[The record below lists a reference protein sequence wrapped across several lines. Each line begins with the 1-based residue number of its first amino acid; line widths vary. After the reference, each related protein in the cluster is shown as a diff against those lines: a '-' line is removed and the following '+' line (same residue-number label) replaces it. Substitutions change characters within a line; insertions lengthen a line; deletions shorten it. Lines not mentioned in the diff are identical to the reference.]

1 MGSQGNSRKGQTP
14 FLFERRKAEVVAAAA
29 AMATGLS
36 AVRLLLLL
44 LPRLPKRVDRV
55 PNGYHDR
62 GAIRNGMRLLRPESC
77 WKQQSKIR
85 IVAHGEGQ

>member
-1 MGSQGNSRKGQTP
+1 MGFKSNARKGQTP

-55 PNGYHDR
+55 T
-62 GAIRNGMRLLRPESC
+62 
-77 WKQQSKIR
+77 
-85 IVAHGEGQ
+85 